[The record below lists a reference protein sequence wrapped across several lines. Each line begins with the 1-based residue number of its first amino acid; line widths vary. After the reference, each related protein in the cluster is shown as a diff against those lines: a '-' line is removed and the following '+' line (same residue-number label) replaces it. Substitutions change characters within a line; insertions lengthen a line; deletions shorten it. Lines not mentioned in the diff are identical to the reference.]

1 MEEVRIR
8 GAREHNLKGVD
19 LRFPRDSLV
28 VFTGV
33 SGSGKSSLAYDTVF
47 REGQR
52 RYLESLSAYAR
63 QFLGKIEKP
72 KLESIEGLSPTVAIT
87 QKTISRNPRSTVG
100 TVTELY
106 DFFRLLMAR
115 LGTPHCPT
123 CGLEVVAQSP
133 EEIADRV
140 LGEGEPG
147 DRLMVLAPI
156 VRGRKGS
163 YRKELEDLRRRGFL
177 RARIDGRILRL
188 DEEISLHRYK
198 KHDIEVVIDRL
209 KVDPER
215 RARLLDSLEQ
225 AIGLGKG
232 FVGIL
237 RQPGGEG
244 SARAQGGMG
253 DQKAKE
259 LGGEGEA
266 RTKGANGAKGVE
278 GAKGA
283 KGDQKAKGG
292 RKAKE
297 GRKAQARGESY
308 EMFSVLSA
316 CPAGHGSLPELE
328 PLLFSFN
335 NPKGACPRC
344 QGLGETRVFAEELLV
359 EDEELSLREGALRCF
374 NKKGFVH
381 YSRMHLD
388 EIDQILREFGGSV
401 DQALGSLPAKARE
414 VLFYG
419 AGERRFET
427 SFRYE
432 REGMLVEGDDRRRFE
447 GVVGRLQAIWDEYR
461 PPSLA
466 RFQRVG
472 VCADCEGARLRPEAL
487 SVTWAGRNMAQLVG
501 MTLGEGL
508 ELFEAEAA
516 RVAARGGREALIGK
530 DLFSEI
536 LDRLRFLNKVGL
548 GYLRLDRRAGTLSGG
563 EAQRIRLAAQ
573 VGSGLRGVLYVLD
586 EPSIGL
592 HARDNERLIE
602 TLGELRD
609 RGNTVCVVE
618 HDEETMLAADF
629 LVDVGPG
636 AGVHGGQVV
645 AAGTPAEVL
654 EVEDSLTARY
664 LRGELGI
671 ALPERR
677 EPGKERLRLRGA
689 RLHNL
694 EGLDVDIPLGCFVCV
709 SGVSGSGKSTLVHH
723 ILKKALAHRLNG
735 AEEDAAPGVYENL
748 EGFEGLDRVIEIDQA
763 PIGRTPRS
771 NPATYTGLWTHV
783 RDLYASLPESRVRGY
798 PKGRFSFNVK
808 GGRCEACEGAGV
820 KSLEMQLLESVQVPC
835 EVCEERRFN
844 RETLEIHFR
853 GRTIY
858 DILEMTIEEAGRF
871 FANHPKMARILEVL
885 NALGLGYLK
894 LGQTST
900 TLSGGEAQRIKL
912 ASELAKRGRGRT
924 LYILD
929 EPTTGLH
936 FADVQRLLQALQALV
951 EQGNSVLVIE
961 HNLDVLKSADWIVDL
976 GPEGGEGGGA
986 LVAEGPPEQVAKV
999 AASHT
1004 GKVLGKV
1011 LRRQKGA
1018 AARPRKKAPKAR
1030 PKKRRA
1036 GARSS
1041 KDLVVRGARQH
1052 NLKGVDA
1059 RFPAASFSV
1068 VTGLSGSGKTSLAFD
1083 TVFRE
1088 GQRRFLESLST
1099 YARRFLGRLE
1109 RAPVDN
1115 IEGLLP
1121 AIAID
1126 QKSAGRNPR
1135 STVGTQTEILDY
1147 LRLLFARVGVPH
1159 CPEHGE
1165 ALVQNSPSMLAGRLL
1180 EGRSGERC
1188 LLLAPSELPGGLLD
1202 ADLRELAAE
1211 RRKEWKEEGFVRY
1224 AVLGA
1229 EGRLELRRVDEEAE
1243 VAALKRGLYLVVDR
1257 IKLNARARSR
1267 LAEALELAGR
1277 WGEGLV
1283 AAEIE
1288 GEGLR
1293 RWSLERSCTRCGF
1306 HLPLEL
1312 APRFFSFNHHLGA
1325 CPGCDGIGTRLSVDM
1340 EAWIEAPGKPLF
1352 HGGLRGGLGPGLGFL
1367 LHPRRS
1373 VARTAQA
1380 MAKAHGFDLHK
1391 TPWNQLSREQQ
1402 DLVLHGTDGEVYEVA
1417 FVRERGERRRSYKTK
1432 EHWRGLVPILEDKL
1446 LGNERELPEGLRS
1459 ETPCPTCRGS
1469 RLSPAARHVLLEG
1482 RNLPELCGEPI
1493 SRLLDFF
1500 SKLKLRGEAKKIAS
1514 ELLAELQRRLG
1525 FLAEMGLG
1533 YLSLDRRAST
1543 LSGGEAQRIRLAGQ
1557 CGNQLTGTLY
1567 VLDEPTIGLHP
1578 SDTDRLLGSLL
1589 DLRALG
1595 NTVIAVEHDE
1605 EVIRRADWIVDIGPG
1620 AGRAGGE
1627 VQFQGPPSKLLRSKK
1642 TETGRWLAQKPVLRE
1657 GTRRGKGYFEV
1668 DRLQVHN
1675 LKNLRVQIPT
1685 ACMTVVT
1692 GPSGSGKSSL
1702 VLEGLVPAL
1711 RGKTGPFRLKKDGGI
1726 RQVQVVDQGL
1736 PSKSPRS
1743 CAATYL
1749 GIWGAIRDLFA
1760 RTQDAKRLGFGPGR
1774 FSFNNREGR
1783 CPLCQGQGEL
1793 QIEMHFLADVWVPC
1807 DLCRGRRFNEQTL
1820 QVRWKGKTIA
1830 DICAMEVEEATGFF
1844 QAQRRIARPLEVL
1857 SEVGLG
1863 YLRLGQGLHILSGGE
1878 AQRLKLAAELCKRP
1892 DPGRLYVLDEP
1903 TTGLH
1908 RADVERLLK
1917 VLDRL
1922 VEQGA
1927 SVLVIEH
1934 HMAVAARADWVLDL
1948 GPGAGDQGGQI
1959 VFAGTPRDLQRHK
1972 EAPTAA
1978 YL

>member
-1 MEEVRIR
+1 MKEVRIR

-115 LGTPHCPT
+115 LGTPHCPS
-123 CGLEVVAQSP
+123 CGQEVVAQSP
-133 EEIADRV
+133 EMIADRV
-140 LGEGEPG
+140 FAESKPG

-163 YRKELEDLRRRGFL
+163 YRRELEDLRKRGFL

-198 KHDIEVVIDRL
+198 KHDLEVVIDRL
-209 KVDPER
+209 KADPAR
-215 RARLLDSLEQ
+215 RERLLDSLEQ
-225 AIGLGKG
+225 AIGLGQG

-237 RQPGGEG
+237 RQE
-244 SARAQGGMG
+244 MG
-253 DQKAKE
+253 KGKE
-259 LGGEGEA
+259 
-266 RTKGANGAKGVE
+266 V
-278 GAKGA
+278 
-283 KGDQKAKGG
+283 G
-292 RKAKE
+292 RE
-297 GRKAQARGESY
+297 RF
-308 EMFSVLSA
+308 EMFSALSA
-316 CPAGHGSLPELE
+316 CPNGHGSVPELE
-328 PLLFSFN
+328 PLLFSFT
-335 NPKGACPRC
+335 NPKGACPEC
-344 QGLGETRVFAEELLV
+344 QGLGETRVFSEELLV
-359 EDEELSLREGALRCF
+359 EDESLSLREGALRCF
-374 NKKGFVH
+374 NKKGFLH
-381 YSRMHLD
+381 YSRLHMD
-388 EIDQILREFGGSV
+388 EIDQILGEFGGSV
-401 DQALGSLPAKARE
+401 DVPLRALPKRARA
-414 VLFYG
+414 VLFRG
-419 AGERRFET
+419 AGERRFAT

-432 REGMLVEGDDRRRFE
+432 REGMVVEGDDRMRFA

-472 VCADCEGARLRPEAL
+472 ICRTCGGARLRPEAL
-487 SVTWAGRNMAQLVG
+487 SVTWKGRNLAELVG
-501 MTLGEGL
+501 MTLGEAL
-508 ELFEAEAA
+508 ALFEGQA
-516 RVAARGGREALIGK
+516 RALKKRGGREALIGK
-530 DLFSEI
+530 DLFTEI

-548 GYLRLDRRAGTLSGG
+548 SYLRLDRRAGTLSGG
-563 EAQRIRLAAQ
+563 EAQRIRLASQ

-602 TLGELRD
+602 TLKELRD

-618 HDEETMLAADF
+618 HDEETMLAADY

-636 AGVHGGQVV
+636 AGIHGGRIV
-645 AAGTPAEVL
+645 AAGGPEEVL
-654 EVEDSLTARY
+654 GVSESLTARY

-671 ALPERR
+671 LVPERR
-677 EPGKERLRLRGA
+677 SLQGARLRLRGA

-694 EGLDVDIPLGCFVCV
+694 AGLDVEIPLGCFVCV

-723 ILKKALAHRLNG
+723 ILKKALAHRLQG
-735 AEEDAAPGVYENL
+735 AEEDAPSGALKKL
-748 EGFEGLDRVIEIDQA
+748 EGLEEIDRVIEIDQA

-783 RDLYASLPESRVRGY
+783 RDLFASLPESRVRGY

-835 EVCEERRFN
+835 EVCEEKRFN

-853 GRTIY
+853 GRNIF
-858 DILEMTIEEAGRF
+858 DVLEMTIEEAGRF
-871 FANHPKMARILEVL
+871 FANHPKMVRILDLL

-912 ASELAKRGRGRT
+912 AAELAKRGRGKT

-936 FADVQRLLQALQALV
+936 FADVQKLLDALQALV
-951 EQGNSVLVIE
+951 DQGNTVLVIE
-961 HNLDVLKSADWIVDL
+961 HNLDVLKSADWVLDL
-976 GPEGGEGGGA
+976 GPEGGEGGGL
-986 LVAEGPPEQVAKV
+986 LVAAGPPEAIARVKD
-999 AASHT
+999 SHT
-1004 GKVLGKV
+1004 GRVLKKV
-1011 LRRQKGA
+1011 LRK
-1018 AARPRKKAPKAR
+1018 ARPGPAQAEKASRKRKKALSPGKGGKGSVKQGGGR
-1030 PKKRRA
+1030 
-1036 GARSS
+1036 
-1041 KDLVVRGARQH
+1041 DLVVRGARQH

-1109 RAPVDN
+1109 RAPVDS

-1165 ALVQNSPSMLAGRLL
+1165 ALVQNSPSMLAGRIL
-1180 EGRSGERC
+1180 EGREAKAC
-1188 LLLAPSELPGGLLD
+1188 LVLAPSPLPPGLLD
-1202 ADLRELAAE
+1202 EDLLTLVME

-1224 AVLGA
+1224 ACLEEGAGLGVL
-1229 EGRLELRRVDEEAE
+1229 RLEEDSPAE
-1243 VAALKRGLYLVVDR
+1243 RLKGGLFLVVDR
-1257 IKLNARARSR
+1257 LKLKARLRSR

-1283 AAEIE
+1283 AAQIE
-1288 GEGLR
+1288 GEGLL
-1293 RWSLERSCTRCGF
+1293 RWSLERSCTQCGF

-1312 APRFFSFNHHLGA
+1312 APRFFSFNHHQGA
-1325 CPGCDGIGTRLSVDM
+1325 CPECDGIGTRMSVDM
-1340 EAWIEAPGKPLF
+1340 EAWIAAPDKPLF
-1352 HGGLRGGLGPGLGFL
+1352 QGALRGGLGPGLGFL

-1380 MAKAHGFDLHK
+1380 MALAHGFDLHK
-1391 TPWNQLSREQQ
+1391 KAWKALSREQRE
-1402 DLVLHGTDGEVYEVA
+1402 LVLHGTDGEVFEVA
-1417 FVRERGERRRSYKTK
+1417 FVRERGERKRSYKTK
-1432 EHWRGLVPILEDKL
+1432 ERWPGLIPILEEKL
-1446 LGNERELPEGLRS
+1446 IGNERELPEGLRR
-1459 ETPCPTCRGS
+1459 ETRCPSCEGS
-1469 RLSPAARHVLLEG
+1469 RLSPAARHVLLAG
-1482 RNLPELCGEPI
+1482 KNLPQLCAEPI
-1493 SRLLDFF
+1493 GRLLDFF
-1500 SKLKLRGEAKKIAS
+1500 AKLKLKGEAKKIAS
-1514 ELLAELQRRLG
+1514 ELLAELRRRLG
-1525 FLAEMGLG
+1525 FLDEMGLS

-1578 SDTDRLLGSLL
+1578 SDTDRLLKSLL
-1589 DLRALG
+1589 DLRTLG

-1605 EVIRRADWIVDIGPG
+1605 EVIRRADWVVDIGPG
-1620 AGRAGGE
+1620 AGRKGGR
-1627 VQFQGPPSKLLRSKK
+1627 VQFEGSPSQLLRSK
-1642 TETGRWLAQKPVLRE
+1642 TSETGVWLAKGRSAPRAESRRSKRVL
-1657 GTRRGKGYFEV
+1657 EV

-1675 LKNLRVQIPT
+1675 LKKLRVQIPVG
-1685 ACMTVVT
+1685 CLCVVT

-1702 VLEGLVPAL
+1702 VLECIVPAL
-1711 RGKTGPFRLKKDGGI
+1711 QGKTGPYRLKKDGGI
-1726 RQVQVVDQGL
+1726 HQIQVVDQGL

-1743 CAATYL
+1743 CPATYL
-1749 GIWGAIRDLFA
+1749 GIWGAIRELFA
-1760 RTQDAKRLGFGPGR
+1760 KTLDAKRLGFGPGR
-1774 FSFNNREGR
+1774 FSFNNKEGR
-1783 CPLCQGQGEL
+1783 CPHCQGQGEL
-1793 QIEMHFLADVWVPC
+1793 QIEMHFLADVWIPC
-1807 DLCRGRRFNEQTL
+1807 DLCRGKRFNEQTL

-1830 DICAMEVEEATGFF
+1830 ELCQMEVEEAKGFF
-1844 QAQRRIARPLEVL
+1844 QAHRRIARPLEVL

-1863 YLRLGQGLHILSGGE
+1863 YLKLGGGLHILSGGE
-1878 AQRLKLAAELCKRP
+1878 AQRIKLAAELCKRP

-1908 RADVERLLK
+1908 RSDVERLLK

-1934 HMAVAARADWVLDL
+1934 HMAVAARADWILDL
-1948 GPGAGDQGGQI
+1948 GPGAGEAGGRI
-1959 VFAGTPRDLQRHK
+1959 VFAGTPAELQANK
-1972 EAPTAA
+1972 SSPTSA

>member
-1 MEEVRIR
+1 MDEVRIR

-72 KLESIEGLSPTVAIT
+72 RIESIEGLSPTVAIT

-115 LGTPHCPT
+115 LGMPHCPT
-123 CGLEVVAQSP
+123 CNAEVVVQSP
-133 EEIADRV
+133 KQIADRV
-140 LGEGEPG
+140 FAEGKPGE
-147 DRLMVLAPI
+147 RMLVLAPI

-163 YRKELEDLRRRGFL
+163 YRKELEDLRRRGYL
-177 RARIDGRILRL
+177 RARIDGKILRL
-188 DEEISLHRYK
+188 DEELSLHRYK
-198 KHDIEVVIDRL
+198 KHEIEVVIDRL
-209 KVDPER
+209 KVDPSR
-215 RARLLDSLEQ
+215 RERLLDSLEQ
-225 AIGLGKG
+225 AMALGKG

-237 RQPGGEG
+237 WQEMEKKKVR
-244 SARAQGGMG
+244 
-253 DQKAKE
+253 KE
-259 LGGEGEA
+259 
-266 RTKGANGAKGVE
+266 RF
-278 GAKGA
+278 
-283 KGDQKAKGG
+283 
-292 RKAKE
+292 
-297 GRKAQARGESY
+297 
-308 EMFSVLSA
+308 EMFSSLSA
-316 CPAGHGSLPELE
+316 CPKGHGSVPELE

-335 NPKGACPRC
+335 NPKGACPEC
-344 QGLGETRVFAEELLV
+344 QGLGETRVFEEELLI
-359 EDEELSLREGALRCF
+359 EDRNLSLREGALRCF
-374 NKKGFVH
+374 NKKGFLH
-381 YSRMHLD
+381 YSRLHLD
-388 EIDQILREFGGSV
+388 EIDQILEEFGASV
-401 DQALGSLPAKARE
+401 DIPFARLNKRARE
-414 VLFYG
+414 VLFHG
-419 AGERRFET
+419 AGDRRFAT

-432 REGMLVEGDDRRRFE
+432 REGMVVEGDDRRTFP
-447 GVVGRLQAIWDEYR
+447 GVIGQLRWIWDEYR
-461 PPSLA
+461 PPSLG
-466 RFQRVG
+466 RFQKVG
-472 VCADCEGARLRPEAL
+472 LCPSCGGARLRPEAL
-487 SVTWAGRNMAQLVG
+487 SVTWAGRNLAELVG
-501 MTLGEGL
+501 MTLGEAL
-508 ELFEAEAA
+508 DLFEDKAKEIQAA
-516 RVAARGGREALIGK
+516 GGREALIAK
-530 DLFSEI
+530 DLFAEI

-548 GYLRLDRRAGTLSGG
+548 SYLRMDRRSGTLSGG

-592 HARDNERLIE
+592 HARDNARLIE
-602 TLGELRD
+602 TLKELRD

-618 HDEETMLAADF
+618 HDEETMLAADY
-629 LVDVGPG
+629 LVDVGPE
-636 AGVHGGQVV
+636 AGVHGGEVV
-645 AAGTPAEVL
+645 AAGNPRDVL
-654 EVEDSLTARY
+654 QDKDSLTARY

-671 ALPERR
+671 DLPTRR
-677 EPGKERLRLRGA
+677 APGKEWLRLKGA
-689 RLHNL
+689 RIHNL
-694 EGLDVDIPLGCFVCV
+694 SGLSLKIPLGCFVCV

-723 ILKKALAHRLNG
+723 LLKKALAHRLG
-735 AEEDAAPGVYENL
+735 GVEEDATEGSFERLDGYQSL
-748 EGFEGLDRVIEIDQA
+748 EKVVEIDQA

-783 RDLYASLPESRVRGY
+783 RDLFASLPESKVRGY

-808 GGRCEACEGAGV
+808 GGRCEACQGAGV
-820 KSLEMQLLESVQVPC
+820 KQLEMQLLEAVQVPC
-835 EVCEERRFN
+835 EVCEEKRFN

-853 GRTIY
+853 GRNIF
-858 DILEMTIEEAGRF
+858 DVLEMTIEEAGRF
-871 FANHPKMARILEVL
+871 FENHPKMARILDVL
-885 NALGLGYLK
+885 NKLGLGYLK

-912 ASELAKRGRGRT
+912 ASELAKRGRGNT

-936 FADVQRLLQALQALV
+936 FADVQKLLDALQALV
-951 EQGNSVLVIE
+951 EQGHSVIVIE
-961 HNLDVLKSADWIVDL
+961 HNLDVLKSADWILDL
-976 GPEGGEGGGA
+976 GPEGGEGGGR
-986 LVAEGPPEQVAKV
+986 LVGEGTPETLAETRG
-999 AASHT
+999 SHT
-1004 GKVLGKV
+1004 GEALKKVLK
-1011 LRRQKGA
+1011 
-1018 AARPRKKAPKAR
+1018 
-1030 PKKRRA
+1030 PKKR
-1036 GARSS
+1036 GAKSHPSPQRNPKKPKKTSH
-1041 KDLVVRGARQH
+1041 DLLVRGARQH

-1165 ALVQNSPSMLAGRLL
+1165 ALVQNSPSMLAGRML
-1180 EGRSGERC
+1180 EGSEGERC
-1188 LLLAPSELPGGLLD
+1188 LVLAPSPLPPGLLD
-1202 ADLRELAAE
+1202 QDLLALVEE
-1211 RRKEWKEEGFVRY
+1211 RRREWKEEGFVRY
-1224 AVLGA
+1224 GVLGEGGGLQVLRMEEEVLA
-1229 EGRLELRRVDEEAE
+1229 EELRR
-1243 VAALKRGLYLVVDR
+1243 GLFLVVDR
-1257 IKLNARARSR
+1257 LKLKTRVRSR

-1288 GEGLR
+1288 GKGIQ
-1293 RWSLERSCTRCGF
+1293 RWSLERSCTQCGF

-1312 APRFFSFNHHLGA
+1312 APRFFSFNHHQGA
-1325 CPGCDGIGTRLSVDM
+1325 CSDCGGIGTRLSVDM
-1340 EAWIEAPGKPLF
+1340 DAWIDAPEKPLF
-1352 HGGLRGGLGPGLGFL
+1352 QGALRGGLGPGFGFL

-1391 TPWNQLSREQQ
+1391 KPWNSLNAKQRS
-1402 DLVLHGTDGEVYEVA
+1402 LVLEGTKGEVYQVT
-1417 FVRERGERRRSYKTK
+1417 FVRERGERKRSYKTQ
-1432 EHWRGLVPILEDKL
+1432 ERWPGLVPILEEKL
-1446 LGNERELPEGLRS
+1446 LGNERELPEGLRC
-1459 ETPCPTCRGS
+1459 ETSCPSCGGS
-1469 RLSPAARHVLLEG
+1469 RLSPGARHVLLG
-1482 RNLPELCGEPI
+1482 SCNLPELCALPIGTLRDYLRTLRLQGE
-1493 SRLLDFF
+1493 
-1500 SKLKLRGEAKKIAS
+1500 SKRIAKD
-1514 ELLAELQRRLG
+1514 LLAELIGRLG
-1525 FLAEMGLG
+1525 FLVDMGLS
-1533 YLSLDRRAST
+1533 YLSLDRPAST

-1578 SDTDRLLGSLL
+1578 SDTDRLLKSLL
-1589 DLRALG
+1589 NLRSLG
-1595 NTVIAVEHDE
+1595 NTVIAVEHDQ
-1605 EVIRRADWIVDIGPG
+1605 EVIKKADWVVDIGPG
-1620 AGRAGGE
+1620 AGRQGGE
-1627 VQFQGPPSKLLRSKK
+1627 VLFQGTPLQLMRCKSS
-1642 TETGRWLAQKPVLRE
+1642 ETGAWLAKDPESPRSLS
-1657 GTRRGKGYFEV
+1657 RGSQAKLCV
-1668 DRLQVHN
+1668 DRLRVHN
-1675 LKNLRVQIPT
+1675 LKNLKVEIPL

-1702 VLEGLVPAL
+1702 VLEGIVPAL
-1711 RGKTGPFRLKKDGGI
+1711 QGKSGPYRLRESGGI
-1726 RQVQVVDQGL
+1726 QQIQIVDQGL

-1749 GIWGAIRDLFA
+1749 GIWGSVRELFA
-1760 RTQDAKRLGFGPGR
+1760 KTQDAARLGFGPGR
-1774 FSFNNREGR
+1774 FSFNNKQGR
-1783 CPLCQGQGEL
+1783 CPVCQGQGEL
-1793 QIEMHFLADVWVPC
+1793 QIEMHFLADVWIPC
-1807 DLCRGRRFNEQTL
+1807 DHCRGRRFNEQTL

-1830 DICAMEVEEATGFF
+1830 DLCEMEVEEAAGFF
-1844 QAQRRIARPLEVL
+1844 HAHRRIARPLEVL
-1857 SEVGLG
+1857 REVGLG
-1863 YLRLGQGLHILSGGE
+1863 YLKLGQGLHILSGGE

-1892 DPGRLYVLDEP
+1892 GPGRLYVLDEP

-1908 RADVERLLK
+1908 RADVEKLLR

-1927 SVLVIEH
+1927 TVLVIEH
-1934 HMAVAARADWVLDL
+1934 HMAVAARADWALDL
-1948 GPGAGDQGGQI
+1948 GPGAGEAGGEI
-1959 VFAGTPRDLQRHK
+1959 VFAGTPKDLSRHPK
-1972 EAPTAA
+1972 APTAS
-1978 YL
+1978 YLR